1 MCAPPTHLLGVFG
14 MGNYHDIEIEFV
26 ERTLRLIEQYLGVV
40 NQFKFEE
47 QYNYTLTLN
56 CLLGLIVM
64 PKERIVSYI
73 PTDRLTSEFKKKIGL
88 VESHIFGDIATLRDL
103 ITKLRHSVAHFD
115 ISVESEDERRLVD
128 WVEFKD
134 SENGDLTIAKFRAN
148 EIVPFLQYYGRCL
161 IENMRKNK
169 R

>member
-1 MCAPPTHLLGVFG
+1 

-26 ERTLRLIEQYLGVV
+26 GRTLRLIDQYLGLV

-64 PKERIVSYI
+64 PKEKAVSYI
-73 PTDRLTSEFKKKIGL
+73 PTDRLTSEYKKKIGL
-88 VESHIFGDIATLRDL
+88 VESHISEEIATLRDL

-115 ISVESEDERRLVD
+115 ITVKSEDERRLLD

-134 SENGDLTIAKFRAN
+134 SENGNVTLARFRAN
-148 EIVPFLQYYGRCL
+148 EIFPFLRHYCDCL
-161 IENMRKNK
+161 IENMRKH
-169 R
+169 RT